1 MSTPA
6 AEFVNVSQNYGS
18 SLAVDSINLQ
28 IEEGKLT
35 TLLGPSGCGKTTSLR
50 MLAGYLQPTGG
61 QIMIGGTDATTLPP
75 EKRNLGMVFQSYA
88 LFPHL
93 SIADNVG
100 YGLKLRKVPTPERK
114 ARIAECL
121 DMVGLGHL
129 AERKPK
135 ALSGGQQQ
143 RVALARAIAIRP
155 RLLLLDEPLSNLDAR
170 LRVQMRAEIRRIQS
184 ETGLTVV
191 LVTHDQDE
199 ALEMSDSMVLMRA
212 GKIEQ
217 TGSPSGVFTRPASRF
232 VADFLGYEN
241 FLELPGG
248 LVTVRPEHLHLAAPD
263 SLPDDGGLALDA
275 VVISVAY
282 RGTDEILTV
291 AAGANTL
298 KVSVHRNSQS
308 ASLPALRPGDPVRVT
323 ANGGDIVPL
332 PDDVV
337 PSPVPAPGTAPTPST
352 AAPAA

>member
-50 MLAGYLQPTGG
+50 MLAGYLQPTAG
-61 QIMIGGTDATTLPP
+61 QIIIGGSDATRLPP

-100 YGLKLRKVPTPERK
+100 YGLKLRKVPAAERK

-129 AERKPK
+129 ASRKPK

-170 LRVQMRAEIRRIQS
+170 LRVQMRAEIRRIQA

-199 ALEMSDSMVLMRA
+199 ALEMSDSMVVMRA

-217 TGSPSGVFTRPASRF
+217 TGSPSEVFTAPASRF

-241 FLELPGG
+241 FLELPGRG
-248 LVTVRPEHLHLAAPD
+248 LVTIRPEHLHLASAD
-263 SLPDDGGLALDA
+263 SVHDAGGLDVPA
-275 VVISVAY
+275 VVTSVAY

-291 AAGANTL
+291 DAAGTVL
-298 KVSVHRNSQS
+298 KVSVHRNSQT
-308 ASLPALRPGDPVRVT
+308 AALPALRPGDPVRVT
-323 ANGGDIVPL
+323 ASDGDIVAL
-332 PDDVV
+332 PADVV
-337 PSPVPAPGTAPTPST
+337 PS
-352 AAPAA
+352 AA

>member
-6 AEFVNVSQNYGS
+6 AEFVNVSQNYGG

-50 MLAGYLQPTGG
+50 MLAGYLQPTAG
-61 QIMIGGTDATTLPP
+61 QVIIGGSDATMLPP

-93 SIADNVG
+93 TIADNVG
-100 YGLKLRKVPTPERK
+100 YGLKLRKVPATERK

-191 LVTHDQDE
+191 LVTHDEGAVD
-199 ALEMSDSMVLMRA
+199 AL
-212 GKIEQ
+212 
-217 TGSPSGVFTRPASRF
+217 SPER
-232 VADFLGYEN
+232 LI
-241 FLELPGG
+241 L
-248 LVTVRPEHLHLAAPD
+248 
-263 SLPDDGGLALDA
+263 LPDGVEDLWGADYLDLVALA
-275 VVISVAY
+275 
-282 RGTDEILTV
+282 
-291 AAGANTL
+291 
-298 KVSVHRNSQS
+298 
-308 ASLPALRPGDPVRVT
+308 
-323 ANGGDIVPL
+323 
-332 PDDVV
+332 
-337 PSPVPAPGTAPTPST
+337 
-352 AAPAA
+352 

>member
-6 AEFVNVSQNYGS
+6 AEFVNVSQNYGG

-50 MLAGYLQPTGG
+50 MLAGYLQPTAG
-61 QIMIGGTDATTLPP
+61 QIIIGGSDATKLPP

-93 SIADNVG
+93 TIADNVG
-100 YGLKLRKVPTPERK
+100 YGLKLRKVPAAERK

-217 TGSPSGVFTRPASRF
+217 TGSPSEIFTRPGNRF

-241 FLELPGG
+241 FLELPARG
-248 LVTVRPEHLHLAAPD
+248 LVTVRPEHLRLVAPD
-263 SLPDDGGLALDA
+263 QPAADGGVLLDA
-275 VVISVAY
+275 VVTSVAY
-282 RGTDEILTV
+282 RGTDEIVTA
-291 AAGANTL
+291 AAGGNDL
-298 KVSVHRNSQS
+298 KVAVHRNSQS
-308 ASLPALRPGDPVRVT
+308 ASLPALRPGDPVT
-323 ANGGDIVPL
+323 ISAAAGDIVSL

-337 PSPVPAPGTAPTPST
+337 PSPVTASSTAPS
-352 AAPAA
+352 PAA